1 MSNGII
7 EAAQNKLKEKGIEEI
22 DIRFTDIQGYW
33 RHVTLPV
40 SSAPS
45 DLFLRGVGFDGSTLA
60 GMSSTEAG
68 DLALIPDPR
77 RLYFDPFARKPTVAL
92 FGDIV
97 DCVTGHPYS
106 RDPGGSQ
113 GKPAAF

>member
-77 RLYFDPFARKPTVAL
+77 SSISIPSPGNPPWPFSATSW
-92 FGDIV
+92 IV
-97 DCVTGHPYS
+97 
-106 RDPGGSQ
+106 
-113 GKPAAF
+113 